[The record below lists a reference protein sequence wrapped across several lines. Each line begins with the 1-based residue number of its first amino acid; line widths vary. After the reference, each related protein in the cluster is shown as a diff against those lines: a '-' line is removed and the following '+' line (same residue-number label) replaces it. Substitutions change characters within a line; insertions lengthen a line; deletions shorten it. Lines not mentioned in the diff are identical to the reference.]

1 MFLPGA
7 QVLDSEQ
14 VLLHSVD
21 EEGKYSH
28 LEGTYAANEDE
39 SLVRQ
44 CHNYVMCLLGYL
56 R

>member
-7 QVLDSEQ
+7 RVLDSEQ
-14 VLLHSVD
+14 VLLHSVA
-21 EEGKYSH
+21 EEGRHSH